1 MPHHELEPEPIK
13 ERGIRL
19 HVKNWS
25 CLIPRAEIDI
35 DRKLSCEKN
44 TMYTFLKAF
53 DGASPWTKDE
63 IKCIIF
69 ISEEEGRRKVGHFT
83 RK

>member
-1 MPHHELEPEPIK
+1 
-13 ERGIRL
+13 
-19 HVKNWS
+19 
-25 CLIPRAEIDI
+25 
-35 DRKLSCEKN
+35 
-44 TMYTFLKAF
+44 MYTFLKAF

-69 ISEEEGRRKVGHFT
+69 ISEEEGRGKVGHFT

>member
-19 HVKNWS
+19 HVKDWS

-35 DRKLSCEKN
+35 DRKLSCEK
-44 TMYTFLKAF
+44 KHHVH
-53 DGASPWTKDE
+53 
-63 IKCIIF
+63 
-69 ISEEEGRRKVGHFT
+69 ISQSIRWCVSVDQR
-83 RK
+83 